1 MYANKEQAMKINVR
15 KLVKTRA
22 VLRTLIAIFWVA
34 FLGLGITLLIYDFK
48 SKIQSIQTMQ
58 SIQAVQLKYLV
69 EMSE

>member
-1 MYANKEQAMKINVR
+1 MKINVR

-22 VLRTLIAIFWVA
+22 FLRTLISIFWVA
-34 FLGLGITLLIYDFK
+34 LLGLGLVLLVYDLK

>member
-1 MYANKEQAMKINVR
+1 MKINVR
-15 KLVKTRA
+15 KLAKIRA
-22 VLRTLIAIFWVA
+22 VLRTLILIFWIVL
-34 FLGLGITLLIYDFK
+34 LGLGICFILVDLT

>member
-1 MYANKEQAMKINVR
+1 MKINVR
-15 KLVKTRA
+15 KLAKIRA

-34 FLGLGITLLIYDFK
+34 LLGLGLALLVYDFK

-58 SIQAVQLKYLV
+58 SVQAVQLKYLV

>member
-1 MYANKEQAMKINVR
+1 MRVNIR

-22 VLRTLIAIFWVA
+22 VLRTLIAMLWIVL
-34 FLGLGITLLIYDFK
+34 LGFGVCLMLMDLN